1 LASFGITGACLNQ
14 EKSCISFWL
23 GIESLSY
30 LWASPQLKE
39 DFPMRLATPLILLC
53 LALPVGASAD
63 SIDLSTTGGTISASS
78 GLSLSGDVITK
89 YGAILGSNLGTVTFT
104 TGAFATGDVTAGGT
118 LAAGGTF
125 TITGNGSVMGV
136 PNGVIFTGTFVSGTW
151 AHSTVTGAYTLT
163 ADVTGSS
170 AGSGVTFTEI
180 TLSGTLSPGGTIMV
194 GSGDIV
200 LNTPTPVP
208 EPGTLGLLGTGLVGI
223 GGLLCRKLIV

>member
-1 LASFGITGACLNQ
+1 
-14 EKSCISFWL
+14 
-23 GIESLSY
+23 
-30 LWASPQLKE
+30 
-39 DFPMRLATPLILLC
+39 MRLATPLILLC

-136 PNGVIFTGTFVSGTW
+136 PNGVIFI
-151 AHSTVTGAYTLT
+151 
-163 ADVTGSS
+163 TGSS
-170 AGSGVTFTEI
+170 AGSGLTFTEI

>member
-1 LASFGITGACLNQ
+1 
-14 EKSCISFWL
+14 
-23 GIESLSY
+23 
-30 LWASPQLKE
+30 
-39 DFPMRLATPLILLC
+39 MRLATPLILLC

-136 PNGVIFTGTFVSGTW
+136 PNGVIFTGTFVFAPQT
-151 AHSTVTGAYTLT
+151 YRLKLR
-163 ADVTGSS
+163 DLLEKGS
-170 AGSGVTFTEI
+170 
-180 TLSGTLSPGGTIMV
+180 
-194 GSGDIV
+194 
-200 LNTPTPVP
+200 
-208 EPGTLGLLGTGLVGI
+208 
-223 GGLLCRKLIV
+223 CRKARPSLFVHNCPA